1 MMKELTKNEM
11 KKISGTRFPGY
22 IETTYDEL
30 VARFGEPYIA
40 PRDDHKVDVE
50 WIIDTP
56 HGVATIYNYKN
67 GYSYLG
73 LSGLKVEEISAWHI
87 GGRNN
92 QSYEWI
98 AQHVTTG

>member
-1 MMKELTKNEM
+1 MKELTKNEM
-11 KKISGTRFPGY
+11 KKISGTRFRGY

-50 WIIDTP
+50 WIINTP

-67 GYSYLG
+67 GRSYLG
-73 LSGLKVEEISAWHI
+73 ENGLTLEVMDEWHVGGKNDESYDWVMQRLS
-87 GGRNN
+87 R
-92 QSYEWI
+92 
-98 AQHVTTG
+98 

>member
-11 KKISGTRFPGY
+11 KKITGTRFRGY

-40 PRDDHKVDVE
+40 PSDDHKVDVE

-67 GYSYLG
+67 GRSYLG
-73 LSGLKVEEISAWHI
+73 ENGLTLEVMDEWHV
-87 GGRNN
+87 GGKNSE
-92 QSYEWI
+92 SYKWVMQR
-98 AQHVTTG
+98 ATTG

>member
-11 KKISGTRFPGY
+11 KKISGTRFRGY

-50 WIIDTP
+50 WIINTP

-67 GYSYLG
+67 GRSYLG
-73 LSGLKVEEISAWHI
+73 ENGLTLEVMDEWHVGGKNDESYDWVMQRLS
-87 GGRNN
+87 R
-92 QSYEWI
+92 
-98 AQHVTTG
+98 

>member
-11 KKISGTRFPGY
+11 KKITGTRFRGY

-56 HGVATIYNYKN
+56 YGIATIYNYKDGVRYAGKN
-67 GYSYLG
+67 GTAI
-73 LSGLKVEEISAWHI
+73 KDIRIWHI
-87 GGRNN
+87 GSKSNR
-92 QSYEWI
+92 SYEWVCR
-98 AQHVTTG
+98 QLVTD

>member
-11 KKISGTRFPGY
+11 KKISGTRFRGY

-56 HGVATIYNYKN
+56 HGVTTIYNYKN

-73 LSGLKVEEISAWHI
+73 LSGLKLEEMDEWHV
-87 GGRNN
+87 GGTNPE
-92 QSYEWI
+92 SYEWI
-98 AQHVTTG
+98 AQQVTTG

>member
-11 KKISGTRFPGY
+11 KKMTGTCFRGY

-50 WIIDTP
+50 WIVCTP
-56 HGVATIYNYKN
+56 HGPATIYNYKN
-67 GYSYLG
+67 GHSYMG
-73 LSGLKVEEISAWHI
+73 ESGLTLEVMDEWHI
-87 GGRNN
+87 GGKNGE
-92 QSYEWI
+92 SYEWVI
-98 AQHVTTG
+98 QRLSR

>member
-11 KKISGTRFPGY
+11 KKITGTCFRGY

-40 PRDDHKVDVE
+40 PHDDHKVDVE

-67 GYSYLG
+67 GKKYMGQNGIDIQQIREWHCGSKNLVVYQWM
-73 LSGLKVEEISAWHI
+73 KV
-87 GGRNN
+87 R
-92 QSYEWI
+92 
-98 AQHVTTG
+98 VTA

>member
-1 MMKELTKNEM
+1 MMKELTKNEV
-11 KKISGTRFPGY
+11 KKISGTRFRGY
-22 IETTYDEL
+22 IETTYGEL

-50 WIIDTP
+50 WSIDTP

-73 LSGLKVEEISAWHI
+73 LSGIKLEEMHEWHV
-87 GGRNN
+87 GGKNAE
-92 QSYEWI
+92 SYGWI
-98 AQHVTTG
+98 MQCVTTG